1 MPTKSKKTD
10 DLDNMLKNNLDKKKA
25 LQKIIKELNKNKKPN
40 NQNN

>member
-1 MPTKSKKTD
+1 MPTEPKKTD

-25 LQKIIKELNKNKKPN
+25 LQKIIKELNKNQKPN